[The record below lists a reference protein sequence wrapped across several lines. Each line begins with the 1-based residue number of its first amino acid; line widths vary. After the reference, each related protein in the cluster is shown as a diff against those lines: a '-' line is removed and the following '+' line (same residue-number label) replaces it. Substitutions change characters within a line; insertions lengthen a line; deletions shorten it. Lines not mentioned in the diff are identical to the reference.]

1 MNLHQIVS
9 GAIGTINPPIP
20 VVIRISTGNTTNSD
34 GTRTPNY
41 ASPIT
46 VSGQVQELSAKE
58 LHQTDGLNLAGV
70 NRSLYINGTIDGVT
84 RVTLKGGDI
93 IILPDGTVWLVVS
106 VPESWPDWSRAV
118 ITLQDDSS
126 AVSLLQALQSQTY

>member
-1 MNLHQIVS
+1 MNLHSIVS
-9 GAIGTINPPIP
+9 GMINTVNPEIP
-20 VVIRISTGNTTNSD
+20 VVIRVSTGNTTNPD

-93 IILPDGTVWLVVS
+93 IVLPDNTVWLVVS
-106 VPESWPDWSRAV
+106 VPESWPDWSRAIIV
-118 ITLQDDSS
+118 LQNDSS
-126 AVSLLQALQSQTY
+126 SAALLQALANETY